1 MSPEVL
7 EEALGQLPAYRAF
20 AEALAREAVDGRHL
34 LVLTGGQVEPT
45 VLRPGLEAALA
56 RCQGPMLRPIPL
68 AECGEGEA
76 PAAFLARMTGL
87 AEESLHPA
95 SAPAEG
101 TGWAAVYDALWLD
114 GLGQLPA
121 GRALQWLEYF
131 RLCVRYARPASHV
144 LVLPVRRQTGPLIEL
159 SADTR
164 LGVHHWWGRLSGLDV
179 RMLCRLGEQEPVG
192 SAEAVW
198 REAVLPH
205 LADGSATLAA
215 RLWEVV
221 LGPEAELLEALREH
235 ARQRMEVGAVR
246 EAYRALGR
254 QRTERA
260 QAEAPPPVWR
270 PLWEL
275 GAVQCSAEYGPELT
289 AAALALLE
297 EVAAVRHRLWRGQA
311 ALLLPRLTQFRMALC
326 QALTDRHGRS
336 WPLRFGAPFMNDEQ
350 KRRVEEDPLAT
361 EFGPLE
367 LILQWRV
374 EATGQRYLPLV
385 QRARWMRNQLA
396 HNQTVTFGDFK
407 ALVEQQQALGLA
419 GV

>member
-7 EEALGQLPAYRAF
+7 ESALGQLPAYRAF
-20 AEALAREAVDGRHL
+20 AEALAREAVEGRHV
-34 LVLTGGQVEPT
+34 LVLTGGQVEPA

-56 RCQGPMLRPIPL
+56 RCQGPMLRHVPL

-87 AEESLHPA
+87 PEESLHPA
-95 SAPAEG
+95 GASAEG
-101 TGWAAVYDALWLD
+101 SDWTAVYDALWLE

-121 GRALQWLEYF
+121 GRAAQWLEYF

-144 LVLPVRRQTGPLIEL
+144 LVLPVRRQTGPLAEL
-159 SADTR
+159 SPDTR
-164 LGVHHWWGRLSGLDV
+164 LGVYHWWGRLSVLDV

-192 SAEAVW
+192 SVEAVW

-205 LADGSATLAA
+205 LADGSATLTA

-221 LGPEAELLEALREH
+221 LGPEAELLEVLREH
-235 ARQRMEVGAVR
+235 ARQRMEIGALR

-254 QRTERA
+254 QRPERA

-270 PLWEL
+270 LLWEL
-275 GAVQCSAEYGPELT
+275 GAAQSSAEYGPELT
-289 AAALALLE
+289 AAALALLD
-297 EVAAVRHRLWRGQA
+297 EVAAVRYRLWRGQA
-311 ALLLPRLTQFRMALC
+311 ALLLPRLTQLRMALC
-326 QALTDRHGRS
+326 QELTDRHGRS
-336 WPLRFGAPFMNDEQ
+336 WPLRFGAPYMDEEQ
-350 KRRVEEDPLAT
+350 KRRVEEEPLAT

-367 LILQWRV
+367 FILQWRQD
-374 EATGQRYLPLV
+374 AGGQRYLPLV
-385 QRARWMRNQLA
+385 QRGRGMRNQLA
-396 HNQTVTFGDFK
+396 HSQPVAFGDFK